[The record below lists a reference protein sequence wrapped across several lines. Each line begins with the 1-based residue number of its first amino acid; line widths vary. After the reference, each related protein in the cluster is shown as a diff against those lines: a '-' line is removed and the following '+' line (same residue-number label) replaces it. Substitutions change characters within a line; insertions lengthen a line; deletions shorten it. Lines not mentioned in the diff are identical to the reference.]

1 MAQYLTLPNGSQFEI
16 RQGETR
22 EQALSKALQQY
33 PEAFGFGQAAPTETP
48 ESGFVPALKSGISS
62 LKSDVAALAGRTGI
76 MDQAAAEK
84 YIQEQADYQKRTFKP
99 TATFGEAPVTK
110 TLELLGGSFPY
121 MAAPIAA
128 GALAPAGALALG
140 AAGAASAAQFTGS
153 NLSRQ
158 MGEGKALGET
168 DITAAALAAVPQAA
182 LDALSLKMLPG
193 IRSIFGQAGK
203 EISKDVAQAIAQQ
216 SVKEVAKDYAV
227 ATGKAMGTEGLTEV
241 GQQALERL
249 QASLSLT
256 DEKARDE
263 YLESL
268 IGGAV
273 LGGVLSPAGRY
284 VERGRQAKKEEADT
298 LAAAMKQREADAK
311 QREAALTS
319 PEGRLAFVEDYEA
332 RQARFQE
339 LKDIAKPGKDATPLQ
354 QAEYTE
360 IKKEKNDLGRSLY
373 RDSAEYKK
381 AVPIAQQLRE
391 QRRVDAMTPQEYQME
406 QLGLAPGL
414 AAPPA
419 APTPP
424 SATDELFS
432 LYTQGAPATTAPKAE
447 PVSPVNQYVAQQLN
461 LASQSSYLK
470 PEAADYAAYLLQNPE
485 MAAQI
490 TTETPMP
497 GLARAERNAVAGM
510 VKLQLQTQAKEA
522 LQPRV
527 EDLAGQVPKKAVG
540 KRKAPDYEAYLQDL
554 EAIDFDRREGQTA
567 EDIANMEKLQRPTD
581 VTAQGEMFGQPAQQT
596 VLGEAP
602 KTRRE
607 LLADLRVARVA
618 GDRNAAEAIINSLRA
633 VDKRDEADA
642 ARVAG
647 GQQKFVLNGE
657 QREELS
663 AQGYSEEQID
673 EVEAKAQKSLGQAI
687 GAGQTPLSTAIQ
699 QVASESRADA
709 FSEVVDLV
717 NRFNKG
723 AAKQEQL
730 DAAKE
735 RVVSGL
741 LTDIRQSRQEPLT
754 EEETRDITRN
764 ANELLRELTERFGD
778 TRSLSQKGK
787 DLFVPAQT
795 RTGEFRT
802 DEVPGTGYP
811 TVESRVP
818 GRQTFSSP
826 FAAAQSIR
834 EGLEELRTRAIT
846 SAQAPSYTRTFT
858 PREVSV
864 DAAEAQLSRELAK
877 DPQTHSPEQ
886 RRLLEAIGDNVRMMM
901 RPETRQDVS
910 SWLYDLA
917 RDPATV
923 PTDKTQAVRD
933 ALQMVEQAKLS
944 DQEQL
949 GLPLGPGKKLRQEAP
964 QVLNK
969 PTPVQPGSFS
979 QVSFEPEYEAA
990 TPTVFNSYA
999 ELKRYLA
1006 SDALQEMRSA
1016 IGLARPTIDRLEQR
1030 VKPFAFRVALYLSKL
1045 DALKA
1050 RVVALDKRVQDMH
1063 VTKREELE
1071 TLKKMSA
1078 ADAAAETRAL
1088 NEAQRN
1094 LQELRKRMAELEAP
1108 LRKELE
1114 PLLKEFDT
1122 AQKQFDKAVAAEE
1135 ALTAA
1140 MLSNNQLFGDR
1151 ELFAIQKLHNVQQRM
1166 KNARSKLHKEFQ
1178 EDFGNDP
1185 RNLARTMREFKE
1197 SGKQGAFNE
1206 QLAKA
1211 HKELY
1216 DVFFD
1221 TRKDDVAIQQY
1232 LKTAAKLDAQIQEQ
1246 AGKIDALGEKLLNAG
1261 VALEE
1266 ARSSQLEAAENR
1278 DEILDARQQSQE
1290 AQQILRELEAKQQAR
1305 LDALEK
1311 LEVELG
1317 LTRTEIPHR
1326 VSETTTV
1333 AEVLRAS
1340 TASEKA
1346 LIRQRNEA
1354 EAKLNEAAAPVKA
1367 LFAFDRQRTETRTKK
1382 PETAAQTQERD
1393 AQRQRLLEAIG
1404 RDPASFDGER
1414 VSFEKR
1420 RGLIEELGT
1429 AEETRG
1435 ELEALIAAA
1444 DEAVPYLQQQI
1455 AEAEKALKS
1464 IDKEI
1469 AQVEAA
1475 NKKRPRS
1482 FQAKLEQQSAMVALG
1497 PLREVRDRLAK
1508 SLQPYPPNSRP
1519 KDRTVRSLVE
1529 DLAAHE
1535 REKATA
1541 QSNLATLEE
1550 RKADLEA
1557 LFSDDPEVQ
1566 KARTQAI
1573 DKRIAKVEKNIEN
1586 QKASLKEKGI
1596 KASTL
1601 DSRKRELRKSFKEL
1615 QRLMAQ
1621 RSAKFGITRKA
1632 LADVGRPETAAAE
1645 EGERLGARKVGPIVR
1660 PVRTAGN
1667 IRTGVAETTEERK
1680 LSTRSKITQ
1689 GGKTKTETS
1698 KQAQAAG
1705 NVAAEARAAQQPE
1718 KTATQLAVEEL
1729 QQQQQILAAKER
1741 LETSIRV
1748 QLADLD
1754 IRLNAL
1760 RRSQRPNVLLI
1771 RDLEAQKSVLQRDL
1785 VAARMDVEREGAL
1798 AAEAQN
1804 IVDTQSTVGGILSAS
1819 FPDAAAQTPE
1829 ETVPDDTAEALQTG
1843 LKSLSKDEVK
1853 TLETAYG
1860 AKKRTDTFLSKLQ
1873 KDVVDMVNN
1882 GGKAV
1887 AKGIRN
1893 IIKKLSEGVLAVAMI
1908 FNPQF
1913 NATNFSFDL
1922 PKAYS
1927 QTITEKVSIKAQ
1939 VPASAR
1945 EQMSPL
1951 AQMVYENMA
1960 PTAKASG
1967 KGFGIVDKV
1976 NGSIHFFNNDG
1987 SVLVQ
1992 GPALMGKDVGDVLG
2006 KSSLEGGPKITPA
2019 GRFTLEVS
2027 KDDFYGTSFNLLETF
2042 DSTGYVA
2049 IHPVYLGNLK
2059 ENRLGRLQSPE
2070 ATDNRVSYGC
2080 INTTKEMFVDKL
2092 APNADALNGG
2102 MLFVLPD
2109 ATERTAEMFPEKVE
2123 TVTKTISGTEQTA
2136 KAESRSIVG
2145 REEKLFE
2152 GKTLFQV
2159 ATEINNSP
2167 RVEVD
2172 PQKSAATLMASIAAT
2187 SKTPLNR
2194 VVAERLK
2201 GLLGVTEVRIAKD
2214 LRNDQGGAVYGSAAI
2229 DGSRITLDADSGLN
2243 EQTILHEGV
2252 HAAIERVLRAPENI
2266 ITPNQRKAK
2275 RELEALYK
2283 AYAADA
2289 AAPNDNAKE
2298 SISEFVADA
2307 LSDPAVQLYMQGK
2320 KWTLK
2325 HMWESFKN
2333 SILSM
2338 LGIETPSTMLE
2349 ATLAAAD
2356 RLMLT
2361 VPRPTARTTESLSR
2375 KKPKYASPEWASAG
2389 EDIGKVVARQRTW
2402 GDKIKANATG
2412 LAFETQLVDRFAAF
2426 ERLRK
2431 YMPEQMGTQMMY
2443 YLRMYDQRMNFVSQ
2457 AVSNGAL
2464 RLAEKTRP
2472 DGKTEYLI
2480 ESKEGANIG
2489 NVVQILRDA
2498 QPFVGNAEAVN
2509 QAFTTYLAALR
2520 ADRVGLAKL
2529 NFGGSVTQEMLDR
2542 TMRMVNGND
2551 KLKDVFEKARR
2562 EYNAYNRD
2570 QIAMVAAT
2578 GAISKETE
2586 AALTRTEDYIPFY
2599 RAQNGVVE
2607 LLIGGEAP
2615 MRIGS
2620 IADQPYLQELV
2631 GGDQPILDFM
2641 TSSVQNTNMLVDMA
2655 LRNLATK
2662 NAVFELVN
2670 LGAAK
2675 IVAGKP
2681 AGRDVVQFKVDGQ
2694 DRYAVISSEKVTI
2707 GGKTFETGVPAD
2719 ILVKG
2724 MEGIPTQMPFL
2735 FRAMAMPAQ
2744 LLRKAVTLS
2753 PLYMAKQL
2761 FRDSLAAPITSGA
2774 NFTPVMGALRQI
2786 GKESGKALETR
2797 GITGGQYMT
2806 GSADDITKILRD
2818 ISDGKPGWMSA
2829 LSKAEAIGM
2838 KADALTRRAQYN
2850 SYIEQGMSEMEA
2862 TLMAL
2867 ESMNFNKRGASPSI
2881 HVANALIPFFNA
2893 QIQGLNVLYKA
2904 MSGKM
2909 PFNDKLKIQ
2918 QKLLMR
2924 GGMMAA
2930 ASLLYAALMDDD
2942 EAYKNATPDQ
2952 KYGNWFVR
2960 VPGVDQPIRVPVPF
2974 EIGYIFKALPEALYN
2989 SMTDKHGNEDA
3000 VKAFKQILLQS
3011 VPGGSSYGIPQIMK
3025 PAIEAG
3031 LGKSFYTGR
3040 DILSARE
3047 KELLPEDQFRAN
3059 TAEISKVVGK
3069 AMGVSP
3075 IVMENLVRGYTGT
3088 MGLAFLHA
3096 LSLGAPKSESPEA
3109 AVKRLSDYPII
3120 GGSFQPNDAGGITNA
3135 VYERFN
3141 EDIKVRN
3148 SYKKMV
3154 EEGRSAEAK
3163 ELLQRRGNEI
3173 MEAEIADVFKQ
3184 NMNKL
3189 TQAERAIAASSLTP
3203 DQKRKQLDE
3212 LRKLKT
3218 AISQTMRETADK
3230 TVKLSSPL

>member
-1 MAQYLTLPNGSQFEI
+1 MAQYLNLPNGYSVEI
-16 RQGETR
+16 KEGETR
-22 EQALSKALQQY
+22 EAALARAISKY
-33 PEAFGFGQAAPTETP
+33 PDIFGFGQAAAAAAQQP
-48 ESGFVPALKSGISS
+48 ESGFVPALKSGVSS
-62 LKSDVAALAGRTGI
+62 LKSDIAALAGRTGI

-84 YIQEQADYQKRTFKP
+84 YIKEQEEYQKRTFKP
-99 TATFGEAPVTK
+99 TETFGEAPITK
-110 TLELLGGSFPY
+110 TLELLGGSVPY

-128 GALAPAGALALG
+128 GAIAPAGALALG

-158 MGEGKALGET
+158 MQEGKTLGET
-168 DITAAALAAVPQAA
+168 DVTAAALASVPQAA

-193 IRSIFGQAGK
+193 IRRIFGQAGK
-203 EISKDVAQAIAQQ
+203 EISTDAARAIAQQ
-216 SVKEVAKDYAV
+216 SVKEVAKDYAL

-241 GQQALERL
+241 GQQALERM
-249 QASLSLT
+249 QAGLALT
-256 DEKARDE
+256 DEKAREE
-263 YLESL
+263 YFDSL
-268 IGGAV
+268 VGGAV

-284 VERGRQAKKEEADT
+284 VERRGQAKKEEAAG
-298 LAAAMKQREADAK
+298 LEAALKQREADAK
-311 QREAALTS
+311 QREVELAQQAT
-319 PEGRLAFVEDYEA
+319 PEGRLAFVQDYEA
-332 RQARFQE
+332 RQSRFQE
-339 LKDIAKPGKDATPLQ
+339 LNDMAKPGKDATPLQ
-354 QAEYTE
+354 QAEYAE
-360 IKKEKNDLGRSLY
+360 IKKEKSALGKSLFQ
-373 RDSAEYKK
+373 DSAEYKK
-381 AVPIAQQLRE
+381 ALPIVQQLRE
-391 QRRVDAMTPQEYQME
+391 QRRVDALTPEEWQME

-414 AAPPA
+414 QTPSAAPAPLSA
-419 APTPP
+419 A
-424 SATDELFS
+424 DELFD
-432 LYTQGAPATTAPKAE
+432 LYTQGSPASASKTAPI
-447 PVSPVNQYVAQQLN
+447 PPVNQYVAQQLN
-461 LASQSSYLK
+461 LASQSLYLK
-470 PEAADYAAYLLQNPE
+470 PEAADYAAYLMQNPE

-497 GLARAERNAVAGM
+497 GLSRAERNAVTGM
-510 VKLQLQTQAKEA
+510 IELQLQAQAKEA

-554 EAIDFDRREGQTA
+554 ETIDFDRREGQTA
-567 EDIANMEKLQRPTD
+567 ADIASMEKLRVPTD
-581 VTAQGEMFGQPAQQT
+581 ATVQGEMFGQSAQQT

-607 LLADLRVARVA
+607 LLSDLRVARVA

-647 GQQKFVLNGE
+647 SQQKFVLNGE
-657 QREELS
+657 QREALS

-673 EVEAKAQKSLGQAI
+673 ELEAKAQKSLGQAM

-699 QVASESRADA
+699 QAASESRADA

-735 RVVSGL
+735 RLISGL
-741 LTDIRQSRQEPLT
+741 LMDIRQSRQEPLT

-795 RTGEFRT
+795 KTGEFRT
-802 DEVPGTGYP
+802 DEVPGKGYP
-811 TVESRVP
+811 TVESRAP
-818 GRQTFSSP
+818 GRQTFGSP

-846 SAQAPSYTRTFT
+846 STQVPGYTRTFT

-886 RRLLEAIGDNVRMMM
+886 RRLLEAIGDNVRMML

-923 PTDKTQAVRD
+923 PADKTQTIRD
-933 ALQMVEQAKLS
+933 ALQTVEQAKLS
-944 DQEQL
+944 DQDQL

-964 QVLNK
+964 QVQNK
-969 PTPVQPGSFS
+969 PTPVQAGSFS
-979 QVSFEPEYEAA
+979 QVSFAPEYEAV
-990 TPTVFNSYA
+990 TSPVFNSYA
-999 ELKRYLA
+999 ELKQYLA

-1016 IGLARPTIDRLEQR
+1016 LGLGRPTIARLEQR
-1030 VKPFAFRVALYLSKL
+1030 LQPFMAKLNTAKAKVAELSRRAQAIETNKRKQL
-1045 DALKA
+1045 EELKA
-1050 RVVALDKRVQDMH
+1050 
-1063 VTKREELE
+1063 
-1071 TLKKMSA
+1071 MSA
-1078 ADAAAETRAL
+1078 SDMAAETRAI
-1088 NEAQRN
+1088 NEARRTVE
-1094 LQELRKRMAELEAP
+1094 ELRKRMVELEAP

-1140 MLSNNQLFGDR
+1140 MLRNNQLFGDR
-1151 ELFAIQKLHNVQQRM
+1151 ELTAIQKLHNVQQRM

-1178 EDFGNDP
+1178 EEFGNDP

-1206 QLAKA
+1206 QLATA

-1261 VALEE
+1261 LALETV
-1266 ARSSQLEAAENR
+1266 RNSQLDAAENR
-1278 DEILDARQQSQE
+1278 DELIDTRQQAQE
-1290 AQQILRELEAKQQAR
+1290 AQQALRDLEAKQKER
-1305 LDALEK
+1305 LNALSQ
-1311 LEVELG
+1311 LETELG

-1326 VSETTTV
+1326 ISETTTV

-1340 TASEKA
+1340 TDSEKA
-1346 LIRQRNEA
+1346 LIRQLDEA
-1354 EAKLNEAAAPVKA
+1354 EAELNEAAAPVKS
-1367 LFAFDRQRTETRTKK
+1367 LRAFDRQRNATRAKK

-1420 RGLIEELGT
+1420 RALIEELGT

-1444 DEAVPYLQQQI
+1444 DEAIPYVQQQI
-1455 AEAEKALKS
+1455 AEAEKALKG

-1497 PLREVRDRLAK
+1497 PLREARERLAK

-1519 KDRTVRSLVE
+1519 KDRTVHSLVE
-1529 DLAAHE
+1529 DLAAYE

-1541 QSNLATLEE
+1541 QSNLVTLEE

-1586 QKASLKEKGI
+1586 QKASLKEKRV

-1645 EGERLGARKVGPIVR
+1645 EGERLDARKVGPVVR
-1660 PVRTAGN
+1660 PTRTAGN
-1667 IRTGVAETTEERK
+1667 IRTGVAATTEERK

-1698 KQAQAAG
+1698 KQAQVAG
-1705 NVAAEARAAQQPE
+1705 NVAAEERAAQQPE
-1718 KTATQLAVEEL
+1718 KTATELAVEEL

-1741 LETSIRV
+1741 LEASIRM

-1754 IRLNAL
+1754 IRLDAL

-1785 VAARMDVEREGAL
+1785 VAARTDVEREGAL
-1798 AAEAQN
+1798 AAEAQK
-1804 IVDTQSTVGGILSAS
+1804 IVDTQSTVGNVLS
-1819 FPDAAAQTPE
+1819 
-1829 ETVPDDTAEALQTG
+1829 
-1843 LKSLSKDEVK
+1843 
-1853 TLETAYG
+1853 
-1860 AKKRTDTFLSKLQ
+1860 
-1873 KDVVDMVNN
+1873 
-1882 GGKAV
+1882 
-1887 AKGIRN
+1887 
-1893 IIKKLSEGVLAVAMI
+1893 
-1908 FNPQF
+1908 
-1913 NATNFSFDL
+1913 
-1922 PKAYS
+1922 
-1927 QTITEKVSIKAQ
+1927 
-1939 VPASAR
+1939 
-1945 EQMSPL
+1945 
-1951 AQMVYENMA
+1951 
-1960 PTAKASG
+1960 
-1967 KGFGIVDKV
+1967 
-1976 NGSIHFFNNDG
+1976 GS
-1987 SVLVQ
+1987 
-1992 GPALMGKDVGDVLG
+1992 
-2006 KSSLEGGPKITPA
+2006 
-2019 GRFTLEVS
+2019 
-2027 KDDFYGTSFNLLETF
+2027 
-2042 DSTGYVA
+2042 
-2049 IHPVYLGNLK
+2049 
-2059 ENRLGRLQSPE
+2059 
-2070 ATDNRVSYGC
+2070 
-2080 INTTKEMFVDKL
+2080 
-2092 APNADALNGG
+2092 
-2102 MLFVLPD
+2102 
-2109 ATERTAEMFPEKVE
+2109 
-2123 TVTKTISGTEQTA
+2123 
-2136 KAESRSIVG
+2136 
-2145 REEKLFE
+2145 
-2152 GKTLFQV
+2152 TLFQV

-2167 RVEVD
+2167 RVAVD
-2172 PQKSAATLMASIAAT
+2172 PQKSASALMAGIATT

-2194 VVAERLK
+2194 AVAERLK

-2214 LRNDQGGAVYGSAAI
+2214 LRNDQGEAVYGGAAV

-2252 HAAIERVLRAPENI
+2252 HAATERVLRAPEDI
-2266 ITPNQRKAK
+2266 LTKNQRNAK

-2283 AYAADA
+2283 AYAADT

-2307 LSDPAVQLYMQGK
+2307 LSDPAVQMYMQGK

-2325 HMWESFKN
+2325 NMWASFKN
-2333 SILSM
+2333 SILKM
-2338 LGIETPSTMLE
+2338 IGVDTPSTMLE

-2356 RLMLT
+2356 MLMLT

-2375 KKPKYASPEWASAG
+2375 KKPQYASPEWASAG
-2389 EDIGKVVARQRTW
+2389 EDIGKVVAQQRTW

-2489 NVVQILRDA
+2489 NVVQILRGA
-2498 QPFVGNAEAVN
+2498 QPFIGNAEAVN

-2520 ADRVGLAKL
+2520 ADRVGLDKL
-2529 NFGGSVTQEMLDR
+2529 NFGGSVTQDMLDR
-2542 TMRMVNGND
+2542 TMRLVNGND

-2562 EYNAYNRD
+2562 EYNTYNRD

-2586 AALTRTEDYIPFY
+2586 AALTRSDDYIPFY

-2662 NAVFELVN
+2662 NAVFELIN

-2675 IVAGKP
+2675 IVKGKP
-2681 AGRDVVQFKVDGQ
+2681 QGRDVVQFKVDGQ
-2694 DRYAVISSEKVTI
+2694 DRYAVISSETVTV

-2761 FRDSLAAPITSGA
+2761 FRDSLSAPIISGA
-2774 NFTPVMGALRQI
+2774 NFTPVLGALRQI
-2786 GKESGKALETR
+2786 GKPSGKTLEER
-2797 GITGGQYMT
+2797 GVTGGQYMT
-2806 GSADDITKILRD
+2806 GTTEDITKILRD
-2818 ISDGKPGWMSA
+2818 ISEGGPGWMSA
-2829 LSKAEAIGM
+2829 LSKVEAIGM

-2904 MSGKM
+2904 MSGQM
-2909 PFNDKLKIQ
+2909 PFSDKLKIQ

-2942 EAYKNATPDQ
+2942 EAYQNAPPDQ
-2952 KYGNWFVR
+2952 KYANWFVR
-2960 VPGVDQPIRVPVPF
+2960 VPGVDQPIRVPIPF

-2989 SMTDKHGNEDA
+2989 SMTSKQGGEDA
-3000 VKAFKQILLQS
+3000 VKAFKQILLQTI
-3011 VPGGSSYGIPQIMK
+3011 PGGSSYGIPQIMK

-3059 TAEISKVVGK
+3059 TAEISKIVGK
-3069 AMGVSP
+3069 SLGISP

-3120 GGSFQPNDAGGITNA
+3120 GGAFQPNDAGGITNA

-3148 SYKKMV
+3148 SYKKMI
-3154 EEGRSAEAK
+3154 EEGRSAEAN

-3189 TQAERAIAASSLTP
+3189 TQAERAIAASTMTP
-3203 DQKRKQLDE
+3203 EQKREQLDNI
-3212 LRKLKT
+3212 RKLKT
-3218 AISQTMRETADK
+3218 AISRTMRETADK